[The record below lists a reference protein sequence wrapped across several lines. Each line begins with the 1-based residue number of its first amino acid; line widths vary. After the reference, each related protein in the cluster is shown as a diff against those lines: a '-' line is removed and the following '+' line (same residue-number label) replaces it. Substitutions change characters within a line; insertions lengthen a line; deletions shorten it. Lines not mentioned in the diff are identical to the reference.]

1 MYCLY
6 KEIES
11 SFELNNL
18 FCVED
23 DLKKKTVR

>member
-1 MYCLY
+1 MYCLN

-23 DLKKKTVR
+23 DFQNKKKQ